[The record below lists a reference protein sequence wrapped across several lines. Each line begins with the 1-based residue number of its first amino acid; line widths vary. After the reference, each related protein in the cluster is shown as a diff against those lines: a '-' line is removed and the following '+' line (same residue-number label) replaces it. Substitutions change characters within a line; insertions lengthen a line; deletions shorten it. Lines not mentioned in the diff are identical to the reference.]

1 MSAFLM
7 KTVLVAAAATLAQ
20 IKDNENRDCLCC
32 QHCGVL
38 TSGLLVHVT
47 EDLSLSSALSRKHSG
62 PRGHTAHL
70 GVLEDV
76 HDEDGE
82 TQAEDVGGEAGVE
95 VGVCVLLQAAGKSEG
110 RG

>member
-1 MSAFLM
+1 
-7 KTVLVAAAATLAQ
+7 
-20 IKDNENRDCLCC
+20 
-32 QHCGVL
+32 
-38 TSGLLVHVT
+38 LLPPPQGAN
-47 EDLSLSSALSRKHSG
+47 LWSLSSALSGKRSG
-62 PRGHTAHL
+62 PRGRAAHL

-95 VGVCVLLQAAGKSEG
+95 VGVRVLLQAAGKAEG